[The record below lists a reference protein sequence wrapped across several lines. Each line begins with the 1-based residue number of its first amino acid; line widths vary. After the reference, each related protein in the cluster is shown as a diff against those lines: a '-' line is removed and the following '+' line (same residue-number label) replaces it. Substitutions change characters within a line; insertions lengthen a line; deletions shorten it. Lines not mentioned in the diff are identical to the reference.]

1 MSEKCQLRTHAPQ
14 QNRSLFDQLVS
25 ELLELQR
32 HLEAQRLGGL
42 EIDDQLKL
50 CRRLQWKVGRL
61 LTLEDAVDVPCRQAK
76 LFVASL
82 TKRDQAARLRK
93 EAIEIDRRHAVAG
106 RQRNDQFTIYIVVY
120 VRHRDEAATWIARL
134 CGDNAFDLILGVNR
148 SGTYLDGKGGCGS
161 LNGGHEGLERH
172 GCCWIDQQ
180 RHTHGALRS
189 ALIV

>member
-1 MSEKCQLRTHAPQ
+1 MSALGQQRTHAPQ
-14 QNRSLFDQLVS
+14 QNGSLFDHLVS

-50 CRRLQWKVGRL
+50 CRRLQWKIGRL

-82 TKRDQAARLRK
+82 TIRDQAAWFRK

-106 RQRNDQFTIYIVVY
+106 RQRNDQFTIYVIGY
-120 VRHRDEAATWIARL
+120 VRHHD
-134 CGDNAFDLILGVNR
+134 
-148 SGTYLDGKGGCGS
+148 K
-161 LNGGHEGLERH
+161 
-172 GCCWIDQQ
+172 
-180 RHTHGALRS
+180 
-189 ALIV
+189 

>member
-1 MSEKCQLRTHAPQ
+1 MTHSRHAAKQ
-14 QNRSLFDQLVS
+14 LFDQLVS

-82 TKRDQAARLRK
+82 TKRDQAAWFRE

-106 RQRNDQFTIYIVVY
+106 CQRNDQFT
-120 VRHRDEAATWIARL
+120 
-134 CGDNAFDLILGVNR
+134 
-148 SGTYLDGKGGCGS
+148 
-161 LNGGHEGLERH
+161 
-172 GCCWIDQQ
+172 
-180 RHTHGALRS
+180 
-189 ALIV
+189 